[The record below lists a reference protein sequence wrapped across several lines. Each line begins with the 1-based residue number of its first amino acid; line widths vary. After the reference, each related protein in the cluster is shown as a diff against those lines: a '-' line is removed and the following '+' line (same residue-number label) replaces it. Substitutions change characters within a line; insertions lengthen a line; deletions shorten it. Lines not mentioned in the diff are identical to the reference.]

1 MTHIICRASN
11 CLFWEE
17 GVCSSEE
24 IEYEPDA
31 GCLTFQDIGDL
42 DLEEEEDED
51 FDWED
56 EDDDLYDDEDDEDD
70 WDDDGWEED
79 EDDFDL

>member
-1 MTHIICRASN
+1 MTHIICRAIN

-17 GVCSSEE
+17 GVCGSEE

-42 DLEEEEDED
+42 ELEDED
-51 FDWED
+51 EDDLDWED
-56 EDDDLYDDEDDEDD
+56 EDDDLFDDDEKGWDEDD
-70 WDDDGWEED
+70 WDEDEED
-79 EDDFDL
+79 FEF